1 MVFTFFWYIIQEN
14 QIREDEQPEKFEN
27 RKKEQPEKNSR
38 KRTAGKEQP
47 EKNSRKRTEHIEK
60 TCNSQAKCGCA
71 RRGENKE
78 QIILTFALDVLSF
91 FFICF
96 CYNKITWIADRI

>member
-27 RKKEQPEKNSR
+27 RK
-38 KRTAGKEQP
+38 KEQP

-96 CYNKITWIADRI
+96 CYNKITWIADRIRGSL